1 MGLCPGKRVSC
12 IPFDVKI
19 FADLD
24 TCLTDMIYLKY
35 VDPHHF
41 HPSGIGI
48 NLITEMKES
57 ECIEFLQWALPKMR
71 MRWPGFR
78 KVRRQVCR
86 RIKRRLSELELSGSS
101 DYRRYLVTRPEEWPE
116 LDSMCRITISRFYR
130 DRSLF
135 EHLEN
140 EELQEIA
147 GKATARGDLEFRCW
161 SIGSASGEEAYTLV
175 LIWELRLKSRFPR
188 LELRIIATD
197 SDPNMIRR
205 GGAGCYRPESMK
217 DLPEELMKAGFD
229 RSGEQLC
236 IKDRFKKQVT
246 FLNQDIREIMPDG
259 PFQII
264 LCRNLVFTY
273 FDEGLQREILERLAE
288 RLITG
293 GLLVTGTHETLPDG
307 VDDLFLRV
315 APHMGIYRRR
325 FQSQVMKDK
334 H

>member
-1 MGLCPGKRVSC
+1 
-12 IPFDVKI
+12 
-19 FADLD
+19 
-24 TCLTDMIYLKY
+24 
-35 VDPHHF
+35 
-41 HPSGIGI
+41 
-48 NLITEMKES
+48 MKDS
-57 ECIEFLQWALPKMR
+57 ECIEFLQWSLPKLR

-101 DYRRYLVTRPEEWPE
+101 DYRHHLDTHPEEWSK
-116 LDSMCRITISRFYR
+116 LDSMCRITISKFYR
-130 DRSLF
+130 DRGLF
-135 EHLEN
+135 EHLET
-140 EELQEIA
+140 EELKEIA
-147 GKATARGDLEFRCW
+147 KKAISTGDREFRCW

-175 LIWELRLKSRFPR
+175 LIWELRLESRFPG

-205 GGAGCYRPESMK
+205 GEAGCYGAGSMK
-217 DLPEELMKAGFD
+217 DLPEELMEAGFD

-246 FLNQDIREIMPDG
+246 FLTQDIREAMPDG

-273 FDEGLQREILERLAE
+273 FDEGLQRKILERLAD
-288 RLITG
+288 RLIPG
-293 GLLVTGTHETLPDG
+293 GLLVTGIHETIPGG
-307 VDDLFLRV
+307 VDNLFVRI

-325 FQSQVMKDK
+325 FQSRDK
-334 H
+334 KI

>member
-1 MGLCPGKRVSC
+1 
-12 IPFDVKI
+12 
-19 FADLD
+19 
-24 TCLTDMIYLKY
+24 
-35 VDPHHF
+35 
-41 HPSGIGI
+41 
-48 NLITEMKES
+48 MKDS
-57 ECIEFLQWALPKMR
+57 ECIEFLQWSLPKLR

-101 DYRRYLVTRPEEWPE
+101 DYRHHLDTHPEEWSK
-116 LDSMCRITISRFYR
+116 LDSMCRITISKFYR
-130 DRSLF
+130 DRGLF
-135 EHLEN
+135 EHLET

-147 GKATARGDLEFRCW
+147 KKAISTGDQEFRCW

-175 LIWELRLKSRFPR
+175 LIWELRLESRFPG

-205 GGAGCYRPESMK
+205 GEAGCYGAGSMK
-217 DLPEELMKAGFD
+217 DLPEELMEAGFD

-246 FLNQDIREIMPDG
+246 FLTQDIREAMPDG

-273 FDEGLQREILERLAE
+273 FDEGLQRKILERLAD
-288 RLITG
+288 RLIPG
-293 GLLVTGTHETLPDG
+293 GLLVTGIHETIPGG
-307 VDDLFLRV
+307 VDNLFVRI

-325 FQSQVMKDK
+325 FQSRDK
-334 H
+334 KI